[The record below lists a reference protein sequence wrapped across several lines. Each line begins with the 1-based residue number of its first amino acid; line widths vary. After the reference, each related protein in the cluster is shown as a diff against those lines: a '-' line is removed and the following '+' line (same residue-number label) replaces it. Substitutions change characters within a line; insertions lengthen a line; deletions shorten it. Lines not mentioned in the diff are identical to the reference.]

1 MRRIAFLA
9 FAFCSGPAWADPPA
23 KEIDF
28 FESKIRPILVEH
40 CQSCHGEKKQSAGL
54 RLDTFEGFT
63 AGADDGPVVV
73 AGKPKE
79 SRLIQSV
86 RRVGERPMP
95 PKTAI
100 PAEQV
105 ALLEEWVSRGAI
117 FAKTLIAKAK
127 PIDTKLHWA
136 YQPVTDPKLPHANG
150 RTPIDQFVNEKLS
163 AAKLAMNPKADRRTL
178 LRRLSF
184 DLIGLPPTYE
194 EVSAFEAD
202 RDPNAI
208 EKAVDRLL
216 ASPHFGERW
225 GRHWLDVARYADSK
239 GYVFTEDRN
248 YPYAYTYRDYVI
260 RSFNE
265 DKPYNTFVTEQL
277 AADRLDRNGTDQS
290 LAALGF
296 LTLGRRFLNN
306 QHDIIDDRID
316 VVTRGLMGLTVGC
329 ARCHDHK
336 YDPIPIG
343 DYYSLYGVFAG
354 SHEPKEYPLIEK
366 QTPEHK
372 AFEAEL
378 AKKEKA
384 AQDYADKMYADGLA
398 QFRTAESVSN
408 YLLAVYDLHGKP
420 QKTIDQVLNER
431 KLRQIVFERWRNYL
445 ASPPRRDREGI
456 FTVWRTFF
464 NLSEREIKEL
474 GPSILSALTEAQ
486 EKIHPD
492 IAKAFEANSPSSI
505 KDVAKLYGK
514 VLFEATKTK
523 DELSKALTAVLFGP
537 DGPPSLP
544 IPAEADKVV
553 PIAVKRG
560 YRELR
565 NDAQRFRAN
574 SPAAPARAM
583 ALVDKEQTYQP
594 VVFLRG
600 NPANRGPN
608 VPRQFPAILAG
619 PNRKPFGA
627 GSGRLELAN
636 AIVDPSNPLTARVYV
651 NRVWG
656 HLFGNGLVRT
666 PSDFGVRSD
675 PPTHPELL
683 DWLATRF
690 VEDGWSTKSLIR
702 RIVLS
707 DVYQQSSQPSPAVAN
722 ADPAN
727 FLLSHQNRK
736 RHDFE
741 TLRDS
746 ILVVSGELNRTAYGR
761 SVDLFSTPFTT
772 RRTLY
777 GSIDRQNL
785 PGTLR
790 AFDFASPDQHVPQRF
805 QTTVP
810 QQALYLLNAPFVVER
825 AKALALRAKAKP
837 ETKVDELFRLTLG
850 RMPTTEEKTAAEEFL
865 TQKPGWGFLRS
876 KSMATPLEQLTQVLL
891 LSNEFAFAE

>member
-1 MRRIAFLA
+1 MRRFALIAFLL
-9 FAFCSGPAWADPPA
+9 SISPAWADPPA

-86 RRVGERPMP
+86 RRVSDHPMP
-95 PKTAI
+95 PKAAL

-105 ALLEEWVSRGAI
+105 ALLSEWVSRGAV
-117 FAKTLIAKAK
+117 FAKTPSIKASTFDAKS
-127 PIDTKLHWA
+127 HWA
-136 YQPVTDPKLPHANG
+136 YQPVVDPKLPSAPG
-150 RTPIDQFVNEKLS
+150 RTPIDRFVIHRLNANNLS
-163 AAKLAMNPKADRRTL
+163 LNPAADRRTL

-184 DLIGLPPTYE
+184 DLIGLPPTFE
-194 EVSAFEAD
+194 EITTFENDHSPKAVE
-202 RDPNAI
+202 N
-208 EKAVDRLL
+208 AVDRLL

-248 YPYAYTYRDYVI
+248 YPYAFTYRDYVI
-260 RSFNE
+260 RAFND
-265 DKPYNTFVTEQL
+265 DKPFNTFVIEQL
-277 AADRLDRNGTDQS
+277 AADRIDRKGNDQS

-372 AFEAEL
+372 AFEQEL
-378 AKKEKA
+378 ARKEKA
-384 AQDYADKMYADGLA
+384 AQDYADKMYAEGLA
-398 QFRTAESVSN
+398 QFRTAESVRD
-408 YLLAVYDLHGKP
+408 YLIAVYELHGKP
-420 QKTIDQVLNER
+420 QKTIDQYLMER

-445 ASPPRRDREGI
+445 SAPPRRDREGI
-456 FTVWRTFF
+456 FSVWRVCFEF
-464 NLSEREIKEL
+464 SNSEIKEF
-474 GPSILSALTEAQ
+474 GSTVIPSLIETQ
-486 EKIHPD
+486 TNVHPD
-492 IAKAFEANSPSSI
+492 IASAFESNPPESI
-505 KDVAKLYGK
+505 QQVAGLYGR
-514 VLFEATKTK
+514 VLFNATKSK
-523 DELSKALTAVLFGP
+523 DERSKSLTAVLYGSE
-537 DGPPSLP
+537 GPPSLP
-544 IPAEADKVV
+544 IPSEADKVV
-553 PIAVKRG
+553 PIAVKKG

-565 NDAQRFRAN
+565 NEAQRFRAN

-583 ALVDKEQTYQP
+583 ALVDNNQTYQP

-600 NPANRGPN
+600 NPANRGPS
-608 VPRQFPAILAG
+608 VPRQFPAVLAG
-619 PNRKPFGA
+619 ANRKPFGS
-627 GSGRLELAN
+627 GSGRLDLAN

-666 PSDFGVRSD
+666 PSDFGVRAD
-675 PPTHPELL
+675 PPSHPELL
-683 DWLATRF
+683 DWLAARF
-690 VEDGWSTKSLIR
+690 VQDGWSTKSLIR

-707 DVYQQSSQPSPAVAN
+707 DVYQQSSLPNPAAA
-722 ADPAN
+722 ADPSN
-727 FLLSHQNRK
+727 ILLSRQNRK

-746 ILVVSGELNRTAYGR
+746 MLVASGELNRTTYGR
-761 SVDLFSTPFTT
+761 SVDLFTTPFTT

-785 PGTLR
+785 PSTLR

-810 QQALYLLNAPFVVER
+810 QQALYLLNAPFIVER
-825 AKALALRAKAKP
+825 AKALAVRAKVKP
-837 ETKVDELFRLTLG
+837 DSTVDELFRLTLG
-850 RMPTTEEKTAAEEFL
+850 RMPTTEEKSAATEYL
-865 TQKPGWGFLRS
+865 TPKAGWGFLRP
-876 KSMATPLEQLTQVLL
+876 KSMATSLEQLAQVLL